1 LPPRRAS
8 NTITAISATARIA
21 IRTHAQAGVVFP
33 SLELDSLLDAAA
45 GRRCVIVCSTV
56 VVLTTVVP
64 GAVVVL
70 RIVVPGAVVVLR
82 IVVVPG
88 AVVVTVVVLAGVVL
102 EDVVL
107 VVVVSTELP
116 PAATVAAKRTPA
128 TNIATNATNFIT
140 LATDGMMTARNG
152 QRASKRLA
160 EDVLPTT
167 VHPVCTTFGSAGAV
181 IVRAG

>member
-1 LPPRRAS
+1 
-8 NTITAISATARIA
+8 
-21 IRTHAQAGVVFP
+21 VFP
-33 SLELDSLLDAAA
+33 SLELDSVLDAAA
-45 GRRCVIVCSTV
+45 GRSCVIVCSTV

-88 AVVVTVVVLAGVVL
+88 GVVVTVVVLAGVVL
-102 EDVVL
+102 VDVVL

-128 TNIATNATNFIT
+128 RNTATAATNFIP
-140 LATDGMMTARNG
+140 LATHGMMTAQDG
-152 QRASKRLA
+152 QRASKLLA
-160 EDVLPTT
+160 AECLPTT
-167 VHPVCTTFGSAGAV
+167 VHPVCTRFGSAGSV